1 MWSALFGRIPYQ
13 STAPMDFQKEQEA
26 SSAFVYLIDGDNR
39 IPIPLPDEQ
48 ICGDFTRMRQWV
60 FEIIARLPNDEDI
73 EAYTFKVLP
82 DGYIYWYNASFKL
95 GVGEEEETYGILVK
109 YDPEERRFTS
119 IQDGELPVIPRQK
132 RVIPKIVRPIENT
145 DNNNNTS
152 PHPLKRNKNKRS
164 RK

>member
-13 STAPMDFQKEQEA
+13 STAPMDFQKEQED
-26 SSAFVYLIDGDNR
+26 AFVYLIDGDNR
-39 IPIPLPDEQ
+39 IPIPLPDEK
-48 ICGDFTRMRQWV
+48 ICGNFAQMRQWV
-60 FEIIARLPNDEDI
+60 FEIIARLPNDENV

-82 DGYIYWYNASFKL
+82 DEYIYWYNASYKL

-132 RVIPKIVRPIENT
+132 RVIPKISRPIENT